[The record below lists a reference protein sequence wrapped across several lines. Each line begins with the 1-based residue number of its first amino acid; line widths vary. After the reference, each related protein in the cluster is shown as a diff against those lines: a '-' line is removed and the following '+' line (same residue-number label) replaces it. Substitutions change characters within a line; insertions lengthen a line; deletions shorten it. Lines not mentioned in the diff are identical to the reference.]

1 MSSDTS
7 NSYVKVSVGSPVQ
20 TLDNQT
26 IGQVAEIRAGYFK
39 VKSHWWQRSYWLRLD
54 SVRSAAPNLPV
65 ILNVPKIR
73 LEEIKMA
80 DDPLK
85 N

>member
-7 NSYVKVSVGSPVQ
+7 NAYIKVTVGTPVQ
-20 TLDNQT
+20 TLDNQA
-26 IGQVAEIRAGYFK
+26 IGQVAELRGMYFK

-65 ILNVPKIR
+65 ILNVPKVR

-80 DDPLK
+80 EDPTK
-85 N
+85 E